1 MEALHPIRIVARRTG
16 LSLHLIRMWER
27 RYKAVTPAR
36 TDSGRRNY
44 SEGDIERLKLLKMAV
59 DQGEAIGQ
67 VARLANDDLISLL
80 EHDTQSGE
88 RSRVTRKGAEEPAK
102 AADFILRAEKA
113 IEGFDIAALEST
125 LLDAEVELSR
135 LVLLERFLGPLL
147 QQLGKKW
154 QDGTLRIAQEH
165 FATAAIR
172 TFLGRLLAAHTFSV
186 SSPWI
191 VVATPVGQLHELG
204 AFFVALT
211 AASSGWN
218 VAYLGSN
225 LPAEEI
231 TVALRKYDSKVVGL
245 SIIYPVDDPRLT
257 VELRKLRQLVGDE
270 LHVVIGG
277 QGAVAYEEQLTDVGV
292 TIVNDLNR
300 LAAHLERLRKL
311 RFTSVSGHL
320 GNRST

>member
-1 MEALHPIRIVARRTG
+1 MEAIHPIRIVAQRTG

-27 RYKAVTPAR
+27 RYQAVTPER

-67 VARLANDDLISLL
+67 VTRLSNDDLISLVA
-80 EHDTQSGE
+80 HATQRGQTMSA
-88 RSRVTRKGAEEPAK
+88 TRKRAEVPAK
-102 AADFILRAEKA
+102 AADFLLRAQKA
-113 IEGFDIAALEST
+113 IEDFDIAALEST
-125 LLDAEVELSR
+125 LLDAEVGLSR
-135 LVLLERFLGPLL
+135 PALLEQFLGPLL

-154 QDGTLRIAQEH
+154 QEGTMRIVQEH

-172 TFLGRLLAAHTFSV
+172 TFLGRLLATHTFCV
-186 SSPWI
+186 SSPWM
-191 VVATPVGQLHELG
+191 VVATPSGQFHELG

-218 VAYLGSN
+218 VAYLGPS

-231 TVALRKYDSKVVGL
+231 AVVLRKYNSTVVGL

-257 VELRKLRQLVGDE
+257 VELRKLRQLVGDD
-270 LHVVIGG
+270 LHVIVGG
-277 QGAVAYEEQLTDVGV
+277 QGVAAYEERFTELGVTMVDDLNALVAHLDQLRKVRFTTGHQGKQLT
-292 TIVNDLNR
+292 
-300 LAAHLERLRKL
+300 
-311 RFTSVSGHL
+311 
-320 GNRST
+320 

>member
-36 TDSGRRNY
+36 TDSRRRTY

-67 VARLANDDLISLL
+67 MARLANDDLISLL
-80 EHDTQSGE
+80 EHDSQSGQ
-88 RSRVTRKGAEEPAK
+88 RSRATRGGAKEPVR
-102 AADFILRAEKA
+102 AADFLLRAEKA
-113 IEGFDIAALEST
+113 IEGFDITALESV
-125 LLDAEVELSR
+125 LLDAEVGLSR
-135 LVLLERFLGPLL
+135 PVLLEQFLGPLL
-147 QQLGKKW
+147 QQMGKQW
-154 QDGTLRIAQEH
+154 QEVTMRIVQEH
-165 FATAAIR
+165 FATATIR
-172 TFLGRLLAAHTFSV
+172 TFLGRLLSAHTFSV

-191 VVATPVGQLHELG
+191 IVATPVGQLHELG

-218 VAYLGSN
+218 VAYLGPN

-231 TVALRKYDSKVVGL
+231 AMALRKYDSRVVGL

-257 VELRKLRQLVGDE
+257 VELQRLRQFVGDD
-270 LHVVIGG
+270 LHVIIGG

-292 TIVNDLNR
+292 TIVNDLDG
-300 LAAHLERLRKL
+300 LAEHLDRLRKL
-311 RFTSVSGHL
+311 RFTAKHP
-320 GNRST
+320 

>member
-1 MEALHPIRIVARRTG
+1 MEAIHPIRIVAQRTG

-27 RYKAVTPAR
+27 RYKAVTPER

-44 SEGDIERLKLLKMAV
+44 SEGDIERLRLLKLAV
-59 DQGEAIGQ
+59 EQGEAIGQ
-67 VARLANDDLISLL
+67 VTRLSNDDLMSLL
-80 EHDTQSGE
+80 EHDTQSGQTM
-88 RSRVTRKGAEEPAK
+88 RATRRGTKVPVQ
-102 AADFILRAEKA
+102 AADLVLRAENA
-113 IEGFDIAALEST
+113 IEGFDIAALEGA
-125 LLDAEVELSR
+125 LLDAEVGLSR
-135 LVLLERFLGPLL
+135 PVLLEQFLVPLL

-154 QDGTLRIAQEH
+154 QDGTLRIVQEH

-172 TFLGRLLAAHTFSV
+172 TFLGRLLAAHPFSV

-218 VAYLGSN
+218 VAYLGPN

-231 TVALRKYDSKVVGL
+231 AVALRKYDSKVVGL

-257 VELRKLRQLVGDE
+257 VELRKLRRLAGDE
-270 LHVVIGG
+270 LYVIIGG

-292 TIVNDLNR
+292 TMVDDLNA
-300 LAAHLERLRKL
+300 LVAHLDRLRKL
-311 RFTSVSGHL
+311 RFAMGHQGKRL
-320 GNRST
+320 T